1 MLTVVEEGAR
11 PALAAAIAADLR
23 EDVLGASERIA
34 VLPAAD
40 PSRAALVERARRA
53 LTAALAFAAV
63 APESE
68 RNAGRL
74 DLAQSALLLGDDATA
89 VPLFRAEADANPKSL
104 RALRGLAL
112 AATAK
117 GDQALA
123 RSAWDRLAAI
133 PDLPEAVREEVDRA
147 RGGTTAAPKR

>member
-1 MLTVVEEGAR
+1 M
-11 PALAAAIAADLR
+11 PA
-23 EDVLGASERIA
+23 S
-34 VLPAAD
+34 D
-40 PSRAALVERARRA
+40 PSRAALVERGRRA

-89 VPLFRAEADANPKSL
+89 VALFRAEADANPKSL

-112 AATAK
+112 AAAAAGDAATAR
-117 GDQALA
+117 G
-123 RSAWDRLAAI
+123 AWDRLAAI
-133 PDLPEAVREEVDRA
+133 PDLPPALREETDRA
-147 RGGTTAAPKR
+147 RGGAAVK